1 MEDITQINGQ
11 LVKLAQEELVTLS
24 RENEELKN
32 KLAELTA
39 EMNQFTYIVSHD
51 LQAPLRT
58 ITGFMELLEKRYG
71 DKLDDAAKK
80 YIQFA
85 VNGTA
90 KMKSLIFDLLE
101 YSRLSTD
108 TTALTEVDLSLIT
121 SEVIEKFGPVIKEC
135 GARFVISHLPVVIG
149 KKTQLEQ
156 LFQHLIDNSL
166 KFRSDIAP
174 KISITSK
181 REKGFWEIAVKDNGI
196 GIDPAYSEKIFII
209 FRRLYADETKYIGR
223 GLGLAACK
231 KIVEL
236 HGGIISVESAVDKG
250 STFSFTLPAK
260 T

>member
-1 MEDITQINGQ
+1 MEDIKQINGQ
-11 LVKLAQEELVTLS
+11 SVKLSQEEMESVG

-32 KLAELTA
+32 KLAKLTA

-85 VNGTA
+85 VDGTV

-121 SEVIEKFGPVIKEC
+121 LEVIEKFGPVIKEC
-135 GARFVISHLPVVIG
+135 EASFFIGELPVVIG
-149 KKTQLEQ
+149 KKAQLEQ
-156 LFQHLIDNSL
+156 LLRYLIDNSL
-166 KFRSDIAP
+166 KFRSDGAP
-174 KISITSK
+174 EISITSK
-181 REKGFWEIAVKDNGI
+181 RENGFWKIVVKDNGI

-209 FRRLYADETKYIGR
+209 FRRLYSDETKYSGR
-223 GLGLAACK
+223 GFGLAASK

-236 HGGIISVESAVDKG
+236 HGGTISVESAVDKG
-250 STFSFTLPAK
+250 SEFSFTLPGNN
-260 T
+260 